1 MRCAHCG
8 HDNPP
13 DANYCLECGT
23 ELRRCRTCG
32 RPLPGDARYCPA
44 CGASVTPAGAPV
56 PEYTPRHLIE
66 DVLTSPGAVEGERKQ
81 VSVLFCDIVHS
92 TALAQ
97 RLGPESF
104 HDLLDRFFGIAL
116 EEVHRYQGT
125 INQFLGDGFMALFGA
140 PVAHE
145 DHARQTVLAALA
157 IRDALVARK
166 DELGEEIAV
175 RIGINTG
182 LVVVGKIGDDLRAD
196 YTAFGDTTILAA
208 RLQAAAEP
216 GEILL
221 SADAVELL
229 NGYFEFEPA
238 EEVVVKERTVQGY
251 RVLGLGPRRARIDDV
266 EQLNLTPFVGRERE
280 LETLLELFADAKR
293 GSGQVVGI
301 TGEAGVGKSRLVL
314 EFCRQLD
321 KDAISLIETRCVP
334 YGTAVPFLPI
344 RDAVRTAAGITDEDD
359 RGSVLR
365 KLEHALVAV
374 GVDVGSALPSL
385 FDLLGISIE
394 SGQRVEIDPATVKRR
409 IFETVR
415 LMLVSYSKQRPLVLV
430 VEDLHWLDRTSEEFF
445 TEFVDD
451 VAARPMLLVST
462 YRPGYGA
469 PLIGKSFVTQLA
481 LRALIDADSMH
492 LVRNLLTE
500 PVAGDEVAR
509 TIVSRAEGNPLFL
522 EELAHAGA
530 RTGRESCC
538 RRRATDGSG
547 DHRGTDR
554 QS

>member
-1 MRCAHCG
+1 MRDRLPPVPYLRPPVAGRCA
-8 HDNPP
+8 
-13 DANYCLECGT
+13 L
-23 ELRRCRTCG
+23 
-32 RPLPGDARYCPA
+32 CPA

-56 PEYTPRHLIE
+56 PEYTPRHLIA

-157 IRDALVARK
+157 IHDAPSARK

-196 YTAFGDTTILAA
+196 YTAFGDTTVLAA

-216 GEILL
+216 GEILI
-221 SADAVELL
+221 SPDAVELL

-266 EQLNLTPFVGRERE
+266 EQLNLTPLVGRERE
-280 LETLLELFADAKR
+280 LETLLELFADA
-293 GSGQVVGI
+293 I
-301 TGEAGVGKSRLVL
+301 ARL
-314 EFCRQLD
+314 
-321 KDAISLIETRCVP
+321 
-334 YGTAVPFLPI
+334 
-344 RDAVRTAAGITDEDD
+344 
-359 RGSVLR
+359 
-365 KLEHALVAV
+365 
-374 GVDVGSALPSL
+374 
-385 FDLLGISIE
+385 
-394 SGQRVEIDPATVKRR
+394 
-409 IFETVR
+409 
-415 LMLVSYSKQRPLVLV
+415 
-430 VEDLHWLDRTSEEFF
+430 
-445 TEFVDD
+445 
-451 VAARPMLLVST
+451 
-462 YRPGYGA
+462 
-469 PLIGKSFVTQLA
+469 
-481 LRALIDADSMH
+481 
-492 LVRNLLTE
+492 
-500 PVAGDEVAR
+500 
-509 TIVSRAEGNPLFL
+509 
-522 EELAHAGA
+522 
-530 RTGRESCC
+530 RTGRRHHGGTRRGEIAPRSRVPPAARQGCDLAHRDPVRPVRSRGSIPSDPRRGPHC
-538 RRRATDGSG
+538 RRNHG
-547 DHRGTDR
+547 
-554 QS
+554 

>member
-1 MRCAHCG
+1 MHLGDDAGQRAVGSVAPVHGQRVEHVPEDAGVGQHQHPAAAQVDAVRGEEAVEVGPDRAARVAEVVAGARTGRRAAARREPGQGVEVDQPQVAAVAEVAVRGAVPDVAHLDVVERGRRQEVGGPGGDLG
-8 HDNPP
+8 HH
-13 DANYCLECGT
+13 
-23 ELRRCRTCG
+23 
-32 RPLPGDARYCPA
+32 
-44 CGASVTPAGAPV
+44 VTP
-56 PEYTPRHLIE
+56 
-66 DVLTSPGAVEGERKQ
+66 S
-81 VSVLFCDIVHS
+81 
-92 TALAQ
+92 
-97 RLGPESF
+97 
-104 HDLLDRFFGIAL
+104 
-116 EEVHRYQGT
+116 
-125 INQFLGDGFMALFGA
+125 
-140 PVAHE
+140 
-145 DHARQTVLAALA
+145 AA
-157 IRDALVARK
+157 
-166 DELGEEIAV
+166 
-175 RIGINTG
+175 
-182 LVVVGKIGDDLRAD
+182 
-196 YTAFGDTTILAA
+196 AA
-208 RLQAAAEP
+208 RSWRRGSKRRPSRARSSSVP
-216 GEILL
+216 
-221 SADAVELL
+221 DAVELL

-266 EQLNLTPFVGRERE
+266 EQLNLTPLVGRERE

-301 TGEAGVGKSRLVL
+301 TGEPGVGKSRLVL

-481 LRALIDADSMH
+481 LRSLIDADSMH

-522 EELAHAGA
+522 EELARAGA
-530 RTGRESCC
+530 RTRRGSCC

>member
-1 MRCAHCG
+1 M
-8 HDNPP
+8 
-13 DANYCLECGT
+13 
-23 ELRRCRTCG
+23 
-32 RPLPGDARYCPA
+32 
-44 CGASVTPAGAPV
+44 
-56 PEYTPRHLIE
+56 
-66 DVLTSPGAVEGERKQ
+66 
-81 VSVLFCDIVHS
+81 
-92 TALAQ
+92 
-97 RLGPESF
+97 
-104 HDLLDRFFGIAL
+104 
-116 EEVHRYQGT
+116 
-125 INQFLGDGFMALFGA
+125 
-140 PVAHE
+140 
-145 DHARQTVLAALA
+145 
-157 IRDALVARK
+157 
-166 DELGEEIAV
+166 
-175 RIGINTG
+175 
-182 LVVVGKIGDDLRAD
+182 
-196 YTAFGDTTILAA
+196 
-208 RLQAAAEP
+208 
-216 GEILL
+216 
-221 SADAVELL
+221 
-229 NGYFEFEPA
+229 
-238 EEVVVKERTVQGY
+238 
-251 RVLGLGPRRARIDDV
+251 
-266 EQLNLTPFVGRERE
+266 
-280 LETLLELFADAKR
+280 
-293 GSGQVVGI
+293 
-301 TGEAGVGKSRLVL
+301 
-314 EFCRQLD
+314 
-321 KDAISLIETRCVP
+321 P
-334 YGTAVPFLPI
+334 YGAAVPFLPI

-522 EELAHAGA
+522 EELGTRRAANGA
-530 RTGRESCC
+530 RKPLPSTCHGRFRRSSRHGSTVLTPRRKGRSRPQRCSAGTSRSVCSKRPGKVTERPCC
-538 RRRATDGSG
+538 GSSSSSDWSFSTSRARAPSARTVSG
-547 DHRGTDR
+547 TV
-554 QS
+554 